1 MHKLLMLVFLSVFA
15 FANNLVLQNGEIEVH
30 TEVFG
35 DNEINPKTQN
45 IDSSLNYKNS
55 IESIRG
61 KINILSSSLKSKK
74 EDRDKNMYELLNSSI
89 YPNITF
95 NITDIKKDKN
105 KQFQIKGNLTLN
117 AVTKEIISLV
127 TIEESENI
135 FSINGTFFIKLT
147 QFNMKPPKMFFLTVR
162 DKIDI
167 KYNLIYKKDNK

>member
-167 KYNLIYKKDNK
+167 KYNLIYK

>member
-15 FANNLVLQNGEIEVH
+15 FANNLVLQNGQIEAH

-35 DNEINPKTQN
+35 DSQINPKTQS
-45 IDSSLNYKNS
+45 IVSSLNYENS

-74 EDRDKNMYELLNSSI
+74 EDRDKNMYELLNTSI

-95 NITDIKKDKN
+95 NITNIKKDKN
-105 KQFQIKGNLTLN
+105 KQFKIKGELTLN
-117 AVTKEIISLV
+117 AVTKEITSLV
-127 TIEESENI
+127 TIEEFENALAMD
-135 FSINGTFFIKLT
+135 GTFFIKLT

-162 DKIDI
+162 DQIDI

>member
-15 FANNLVLQNGEIEVH
+15 FANNLVLQNGEIEAH

-45 IDSSLNYKNS
+45 IDSSLNYENS